1 MFQEENQVDLI
12 FLCQVLVFF
21 SAQYT
26 LWVTNTMKS
35 LASRGSIHFKLFLC
49 QKAAFIQARLARN
62 CEVRIVF

>member
-12 FLCQVLVFF
+12 FLCQVLDFFF

-26 LWVTNTMKS
+26 PWVTDTMKS
-35 LASRGSIHFKLFLC
+35 LASMHFKLVLC
-49 QKAAFIQARLARN
+49 QKAAFVQAGLARN